1 VIKMNREK
9 LNPKIRFYG
18 FITDWEQRK
27 FHEIGVLNRGKSKH
41 RPRNDVRL
49 YNGNGEFPFIQ
60 TGDVAKAGLFL
71 TKYSQT
77 YSDFGIQQSKFWDKG
92 TLLITIAANI
102 AETSILG
109 IKAAFPDSIIGFNS
123 NKVDMIF
130 IKNIIDNASN
140 TLRRKAETSSQ
151 ANLNLAKL
159 SDLDISL
166 PTLEE
171 QIKIGD
177 FFKQLDNAMIL
188 QQQLLN
194 NHKQLK
200 KAMLQKMFPKKG
212 ASVPEI
218 RFDGFNGNWKK
229 INLGKLVELSSGIN
243 GNVSLNNG
251 KYKLTRIETI
261 SNGKVN
267 FNKVGFTNELPER
280 KYLLNKGDI
289 LYSNINSLAHIG
301 KIAKYNLNYELYHGI
316 NLLRL
321 SPKHILNSDFL
332 YQYLNTVVAKQWAVS
347 HANQAVNQASIN
359 QTELSKQLVHI
370 SNYEEQTK
378 IGDFFKQLD
387 ETISFHEKK
396 LETYQELKKAMLQKM
411 FV

>member
-1 VIKMNREK
+1 MNKEK
-9 LNPKIRFYG
+9 LIPKIRFYG

-27 FHEIGVLNRGKSKH
+27 FHEIGALNRGKSKH

-49 YNGNGEFPFIQ
+49 YNGEFPFIQ

-92 TLLITIAANI
+92 TLVITIAANI

-123 NKVDMIF
+123 NKVDMVF
-130 IKNIIDNASN
+130 IKNIVDNASN

-177 FFKQLDNAMIL
+177 FFKQLDNVMIL

-194 NHKQLK
+194 DYKQLK
-200 KAMLQKMFPKKG
+200 KAMLQKMFPQKG
-212 ASVPEI
+212 ETVPKI
-218 RFDGFNGNWKK
+218 RFSGFTDDWKQKEMGELTEIKTGNKDVQDATIDGAYPFYIRSDEIKRINTYSFDGEAILIPGEGRLGEIFHYINGKFDFHQRVYKISDFTDVSALFLLYFMKLKFKRHAMKYTVKATVDSLRLPMIKEFEVIIPNIYEQKK
-229 INLGKLVELSSGIN
+229 I
-243 GNVSLNNG
+243 GN
-251 KYKLTRIETI
+251 
-261 SNGKVN
+261 
-267 FNKVGFTNELPER
+267 
-280 KYLLNKGDI
+280 
-289 LYSNINSLAHIG
+289 
-301 KIAKYNLNYELYHGI
+301 
-316 NLLRL
+316 
-321 SPKHILNSDFL
+321 
-332 YQYLNTVVAKQWAVS
+332 
-347 HANQAVNQASIN
+347 
-359 QTELSKQLVHI
+359 
-370 SNYEEQTK
+370 
-378 IGDFFKQLD
+378 FFKQLD
-387 ETISFHEKK
+387 ETIDLHQKK